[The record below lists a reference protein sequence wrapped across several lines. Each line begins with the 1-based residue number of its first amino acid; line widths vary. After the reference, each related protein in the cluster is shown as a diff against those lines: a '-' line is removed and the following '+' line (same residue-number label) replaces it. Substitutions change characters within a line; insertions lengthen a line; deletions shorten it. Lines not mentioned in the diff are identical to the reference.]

1 MFWTFDGNCHDNDD
15 DDAKDDDDD
24 YDVDCDY
31 DEDDIDD
38 DHDELEEK
46 EFRECKSSHMMK
58 LNELVDLLSMAERSN
73 DLSEQLML
81 LSGEITWLYWS
92 KRSAT
97 KKNWLGKR
105 IDSPMN
111 LLDRHGNGV
120 VVVYGLDGFS
130 HARRFVKR

>member
-73 DLSEQLML
+73 DLSEQLMF

-97 KKNWLGKR
+97 KKNGSEKELILQWISL
-105 IDSPMN
+105 IVM
-111 LLDRHGNGV
+111 V
-120 VVVYGLDGFS
+120 T
-130 HARRFVKR
+130 A